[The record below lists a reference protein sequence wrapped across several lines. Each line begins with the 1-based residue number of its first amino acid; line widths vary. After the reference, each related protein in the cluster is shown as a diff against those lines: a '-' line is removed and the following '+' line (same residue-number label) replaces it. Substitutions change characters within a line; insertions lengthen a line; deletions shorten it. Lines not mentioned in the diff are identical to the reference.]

1 MIDKD
6 RYINVLKELGST
18 AKLIAVSKYQSLED
32 IRALY
37 DLGQRDFA
45 ENRVQSLLER
55 RESLPE
61 DIRWHLIGHL
71 QTNKVKSIVSFV
83 SMIHAVDSQKLLEA
97 IQAEAAKMNRQMN
110 VLLQMHIAREETK
123 FGLDETELFEIV
135 ALYQKGNYPNIQLCG
150 MMGMATNT
158 EDESIVSNEFSHI
171 HNLFSKV
178 KMQLNSEAFC
188 ELSIGMSGD
197 YRIALKHGA
206 TMIRVGSLLFLK

>member
-6 RYINVLKELGST
+6 RYINILKELGSN

-37 DLGQRDFA
+37 DIGQRDFA

-55 RESLPE
+55 KESLPA

-71 QTNKVKSIVSFV
+71 QTNKVKSIISFV
-83 SMIHAVDSQKLLEA
+83 TLIHAVDSQKLLDA
-97 IQAEAAKMNRQMN
+97 IQMEAAKMNKRMN

-123 FGLDETELFEIV
+123 FGLDEAELFEII

-158 EDESIVSNEFSHI
+158 EDESIVSNEFAHI
-171 HNLFSKV
+171 QDLFSKV
-178 KMQLNSEAFC
+178 KTQLNSESFC

-206 TMIRVGSLLFLK
+206 TMIRVGSLLFVK

>member
-6 RYINVLKELGST
+6 RYINILKELGSN

-37 DLGQRDFA
+37 DIGQRDFA

-110 VLLQMHIAREETK
+110 VLLQMHVAREETK
-123 FGLDETELFEIV
+123 FGLDETELFEII

-150 MMGMATNT
+150 MMGMATNSD
-158 EDESIVSNEFSHI
+158 DESIVSNEFAHI
-171 HNLFSKV
+171 QALFSKV
-178 KMQLNSEAFC
+178 KMQLNNEAFC

>member
-1 MIDKD
+1 
-6 RYINVLKELGST
+6 
-18 AKLIAVSKYQSLED
+18 
-32 IRALY
+32 
-37 DLGQRDFA
+37 
-45 ENRVQSLLER
+45 LLER

-123 FGLDETELFEIV
+123 FGLDETELFEII

-158 EDESIVSNEFSHI
+158 EDESIVSNEFAHI
-171 HNLFSKV
+171 QDLFSKV